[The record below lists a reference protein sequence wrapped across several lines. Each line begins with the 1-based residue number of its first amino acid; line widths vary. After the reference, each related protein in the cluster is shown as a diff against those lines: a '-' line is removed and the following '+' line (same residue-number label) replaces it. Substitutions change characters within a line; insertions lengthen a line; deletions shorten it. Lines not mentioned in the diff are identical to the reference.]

1 MNFDGKTKSSHLLK
15 LENALFALASVIQQR
30 HLLYRKE
37 VSITVEKENVCI
49 ISMGKKKYENG

>member
-30 HLLYRKE
+30 HLLYSKKIP
-37 VSITVEKENVCI
+37 ITAGKGNVLWKQKH
-49 ISMGKKKYENG
+49 MEMDD